1 MTKAK
6 DIRVLLVRSGA
17 TEWDRAGRLGG
28 SADLPMCDAGRAA
41 LLAELA
47 AMGDVRLRAVYTG
60 EDEGSR
66 ESAALIASAT
76 DSKVKVVADLREPGL
91 GLWEGLSE
99 QDLETRFPSAARQWR
114 EDPGSV
120 AVPGGEDL
128 HEAMAR
134 LSEHVRKALT
144 SAARSGESVAL
155 VLRPMA
161 LGLVLCAA
169 AGKPAGEMWKMAEA
183 APNLLWLTLNSSTF
197 RLSQPVVAGAD
208 AGPGAQSEVK
218 PGAMRSASAAN
229 GGGVREMLSG
239 LLHRLSPPG
248 GPGEP
253 GSLSRG

>member
-47 AMGDVRLRAVYTG
+47 AMGDVRLKAVYTG

-76 DSKVKVVADLREPGL
+76 DSKVKVVEDLREPGL

-169 AGKPAGEMWKMAEA
+169 AGKPAAEMWKMAEA

-197 RLSQPVVAGAD
+197 RLSQPVGA
-208 AGPGAQSEVK
+208 AAETQTEVK
-218 PGAMRSASAAN
+218 PGAMRTASASN
-229 GGGVREMLSG
+229 GQGVREMLSG
-239 LLHRLSPPG
+239 LLNRLSPPG
-248 GPGEP
+248 DPGEP